1 MDYQNR
7 ADRARREKVIK
18 RGAEISSRLQAIGNI
33 QKRTKNKDL
42 FQDQRDKM
50 RKELL
55 EARKEL

>member
-50 RKELL
+50 RKNY
-55 EARKEL
+55 